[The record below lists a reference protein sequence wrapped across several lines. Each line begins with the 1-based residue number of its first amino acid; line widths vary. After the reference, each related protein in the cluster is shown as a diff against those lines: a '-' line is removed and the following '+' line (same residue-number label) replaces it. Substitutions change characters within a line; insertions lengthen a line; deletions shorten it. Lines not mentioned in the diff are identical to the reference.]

1 MMQSRTH
8 ARLRARR
15 TLVVLAFAAG
25 VAFSALPA
33 AAHASLTDSNPED
46 GSTLAEAPT
55 EITLEFSEPVQSDFV
70 QVAVLNSADSHHEDG
85 EPVVGGNTV
94 TQAVDEL
101 AAGDYRI
108 SFRVVSADGHPVTGV
123 LTFTVDA
130 PADEDA
136 EPTQQPQQTQPPRQ
150 DPPPEQASEQV
161 VSPAPT
167 EQPVA
172 TDSNESG
179 SAQRWLGAG
188 AAVAA
193 AAALLFA
200 VVRRPGARHPG
211 AGSETGP
218 Q

>member
-8 ARLRARR
+8 ARPRARR
-15 TLVVLAFAAG
+15 TLVVLAFAGG
-25 VAFSALPA
+25 VAFSAPPA
-33 AAHASLTDSNPED
+33 AAHASLTDSTPED

-70 QVAVLNSADSHHEDG
+70 HVAVLNSADSHHEDG

-94 TQAVDEL
+94 TQAVNEL

-108 SFRVVSADGHPVTGV
+108 SFRVVSADGHPVTAV

-150 DPPPEQASEQV
+150 GQPPEQASEQV

-200 VVRRPGARHPG
+200 VVLRPGVRHPR
-211 AGSETGP
+211 AGSDTGP